1 VIFVGRD
8 EAAGGVDERQ
18 QAMPDGP
25 LPANSG
31 PDITDRVAPLT
42 VMGGPALPPEDR
54 PHAEALRIVTY
65 LMLVRTALATV
76 LMLSVVIL
84 AWTVGSPDTLSSP
97 FGRFVFGLLATTYLA
112 SLAYAISLR
121 LIEDPIRF
129 ADIQIGVDLVLV
141 TLLIH
146 STGGAQSGYTFLY
159 LVDVVAVVLL
169 PKGFGAAS
177 VSIAAALLYVCIS
190 LLGYLKIVPPLT
202 GQSVFPWDLT
212 REDLIFRIVVFLAGL
227 VSVGSLGVGLARQ
240 RRKVGERLV
249 QHQQM
254 VGDLASLHQNTIR
267 CLSSGLVTTTLD
279 GTITSMNDAAC
290 EILGLTGQQPIG
302 QTLAG
307 HIPALDSVL
316 ASAGALGRVLRDE
329 VDAVRADGVERR
341 LGLSATPLSDHAGTV
356 IGRVIHFQDLTDLRH
371 MEQAVARAEHLASI
385 GRLAANIA
393 HEIRNPLA
401 SISGAVEVLKRL
413 PGADAEASNLVDIAV
428 REVDRV
434 NALIRNFLDYARP
447 RTGER
452 QRLDLGEM
460 VAEIAAIFSQEK
472 RDKEVSLQVQTP
484 SGVFVEAAS
493 GQMQQV
499 LWNLL
504 RNAADAMPE
513 GGAIQVAVGQK
524 DGDSPQAILLVRDTG
539 VGIEKADLE
548 HIFEPF
554 FSRKAGGT
562 GLGLAT
568 TALIV
573 DAHQGTI
580 DVQSQLGKGTT
591 FTIRLP
597 RLE

>member
-1 VIFVGRD
+1 
-8 EAAGGVDERQ
+8 
-18 QAMPDGP
+18 
-25 LPANSG
+25 
-31 PDITDRVAPLT
+31 
-42 VMGGPALPPEDR
+42 
-54 PHAEALRIVTY
+54 
-65 LMLVRTALATV
+65 
-76 LMLSVVIL
+76 
-84 AWTVGSPDTLSSP
+84 
-97 FGRFVFGLLATTYLA
+97 
-112 SLAYAISLR
+112 
-121 LIEDPIRF
+121 
-129 ADIQIGVDLVLV
+129 
-141 TLLIH
+141 
-146 STGGAQSGYTFLY
+146 
-159 LVDVVAVVLL
+159 
-169 PKGFGAAS
+169 
-177 VSIAAALLYVCIS
+177 
-190 LLGYLKIVPPLT
+190 
-202 GQSVFPWDLT
+202 
-212 REDLIFRIVVFLAGL
+212 
-227 VSVGSLGVGLARQ
+227 
-240 RRKVGERLV
+240 
-249 QHQQM
+249 
-254 VGDLASLHQNTIR
+254 
-267 CLSSGLVTTTLD
+267 
-279 GTITSMNDAAC
+279 
-290 EILGLTGQQPIG
+290 
-302 QTLAG
+302 
-307 HIPALDSVL
+307 
-316 ASAGALGRVLRDE
+316 
-329 VDAVRADGVERR
+329 
-341 LGLSATPLSDHAGTV
+341 
-356 IGRVIHFQDLTDLRH
+356 
-371 MEQAVARAEHLASI
+371 
-385 GRLAANIA
+385 
-393 HEIRNPLA
+393 
-401 SISGAVEVLKRL
+401 L

-524 DGDSPQAILLVRDTG
+524 DGATPHAILLVRDTG

-580 DVQSQLGKGTT
+580 DVQSQPGKGTT

-597 RLE
+597 RLA